1 MVREFKNKT
10 GDQMN
15 KIKTQIMKKVITDN
29 SGLPLGWMKTTQ
41 RIGSIVEV
49 VDSADYAYTG
59 IVAEPLS
66 ESDRCFEGVGNSGY
80 PENNELK

>member
-1 MVREFKNKT
+1 
-10 GDQMN
+10 
-15 KIKTQIMKKVITDN
+15 MKKVITDTR
-29 SGLPLGWMKTTQ
+29 GLPLGWMETTE

-49 VDSADYAYTG
+49 VDSANYAKTG

-66 ESDRCFEGVGNSGY
+66 KSDRCFEGVGNSGY